1 MTNSS
6 EILILSLIYSAFLN
20 VLFGW
25 KKHIVTPETTAFS
38 RLILWNFFGI
48 VCELAYIFSIQYFGT
63 EHIVPI
69 LICKTYLVYLAVFC
83 ILFFSYQYT
92 ISVGFEYY
100 TAHERRINRRM
111 IELSVLAVI
120 LSLVFPIKLHLGPTG
135 IYFDGVGYVAMYFIS
150 VIAPLTAVIFMI
162 KSLKKKTS
170 KIRSYIPLIFI
181 IIGYA
186 GCWIVQQY
194 DHRFILLTV
203 LETFILVV
211 MYFTLENPDV
221 RIIEELKISKSE
233 AEKANKAK
241 TDFLSSMSHE
251 IRTPL
256 NAIIGF
262 SEDIKARGDEASV
275 VIREDAEYI
284 VEAADT
290 LLEIV
295 GNILDINKIESSKL
309 EIVELPYDFKAMV
322 KSLAQLSAVRIGSK
336 PVKLNAQIS
345 DKIPD
350 ELIGDEVH
358 VKEIINNLL
367 SNAIKY
373 TDAGEVKLICTC
385 ENSPNKSMLH
395 ITVSDTGRGI
405 KKENINRLFSKFER
419 LDVEINSTIEGTGL
433 GLAITKSL
441 VDLMGGQISVQS
453 NFGSGSTFSVSIPQ
467 KVRKENKVK
476 METIVLNDASKSK
489 PEPSFN
495 DKPKVNDMAFP
506 NNNAV
511 VPAFEEAKAEE
522 TNSNKKNVLVVDD
535 NKLNIKVAERVLSSI
550 DYDVYGCLSAEECI
564 KKIENGEAYDIILMD
579 IMMPEMSGEE
589 CLKVLQKMPGFN
601 TPVIAFTADAVAGAR
616 EKYLS
621 EGFGSY
627 VAKPFNKEQ
636 ITEAIESLL

>member
-1 MTNSS
+1 MTSSS

-25 KKHIVTPETTAFS
+25 KKHVVTPETTAFS
-38 RLILWNFFGI
+38 KVVLWNFFGI
-48 VCELAYIFSIQYFGT
+48 VCELACIFSIQYFGT
-63 EHIVPI
+63 ENIVPAMI
-69 LICKTYLVYLAVFC
+69 CRMYLIYLAIFTV
-83 ILFFSYQYT
+83 LFFDYQYT

-100 TAHERRINRRM
+100 NAHYKRIHRRLLIVE
-111 IELSVLAVI
+111 IIAIIV
-120 LSLVFPIKLHLGPTG
+120 SLLLPITLHLGPTG
-135 IYFDGVGYVAMYFIS
+135 IYFDGLAYTVVYAVSLLGAIS
-150 VIAPLTAVIFMI
+150 AAFFMI
-162 KSLKKKTS
+162 KALKNKTT
-170 KIRSYIPLIFI
+170 KIRSYLPLIFI
-181 IIGYA
+181 IIGFVA
-186 GCWIVQQY
+186 CWLIQQQN
-194 DHRFILLTV
+194 HKLMLLTV

-256 NAIIGF
+256 NAIVGF
-262 SEDIKARGDEASV
+262 SEDIKSREDEASV
-275 VIREDAEYI
+275 IIREDAGYI
-284 VEAADT
+284 LEAANT
-290 LLEIV
+290 LLEII

-309 EIVELPYDFKAMV
+309 EIVELPYDFKSMV

-350 ELIGDEVH
+350 EIIGDEVH

-385 ENSPNKSMLH
+385 ENSPNKTVLH
-395 ITVSDTGRGI
+395 ITVTDTGKGI
-405 KKENINRLFSKFER
+405 KKENINKLFGKFER
-419 LDVEINSTIEGTGL
+419 LDTEINSTIEGTGL

-441 VDLMGGQISVQS
+441 VDLMDGQISVES
-453 NFGSGSTFSVSIPQ
+453 NFGSGSTFRVTIPQ
-467 KVRKENKVK
+467 KVKKVNQAK
-476 METIVLNDASKSK
+476 METIVLNEGSDQ
-489 PEPSFN
+489 EDN
-495 DKPKVNDMAFP
+495 KPKLDAAPKANDMAFP
-506 NNNAV
+506 NKNAV
-511 VPAFEEAKAEE
+511 VPSFMESSTPKVG
-522 TNSNKKNVLVVDD
+522 KRRVLVVDD

-550 DYDVYGCLSAEECI
+550 DYDVYGCMSGEECL
-564 KKIENGEAYDIILMD
+564 KKINDGESYDIILMD

-589 CLKVLQKMPGFN
+589 CLKKLKEMPEFKI
-601 TPVIAFTADAVAGAR
+601 PVIAFTADAVAGAK

-636 ITEAIESLL
+636 ITEAIERLL